1 VTFSPE
7 DLLERLDALETPGN
21 RPHRYVIAL
30 SGGLDSAVLAHALA
44 ATRERHGKSLL
55 AVHVDHQL
63 NPGSGDWTAQCRRLA
78 DTLGI
83 EFIAE
88 SVSVDSAYAGGLEA
102 AARKVRYEALALHT
116 GGGDWL
122 LSAHHRND
130 QAETLLLNL
139 MRGSGPAGLAGIG
152 QLTPFASGWLARPL
166 IDVSRVAL
174 QAYAKQHELHWIED
188 PSNEDLRFDRNYLRH
203 AVLPSLEQRWP
214 GVVERLARSAGF
226 AAEAALMLDELAA
239 IDLQR
244 VGGRA
249 PRIEIEGLLTL
260 SDARQRNLLRYA
272 VRQAGLPAP
281 GAARLATV
289 LDSVLKAREDAQPLV
304 AWEGAEVRRYRGKL
318 YLLPPLSEQTW
329 PTEGRAIAAA
339 PVVLG
344 PDMGVLRLAP
354 GAPRGLSGKIVARG
368 LCVRTRVGG
377 EEIKLAGQTHTKKLK
392 KLLQEKGVVP
402 WMRERLPLVYAGE
415 ELVAVADLW
424 IAADAASEPGTA
436 VCWDERPELY

>member
-7 DLLERLDALETPGN
+7 DLLERLDALETPDN
-21 RPHRYVIAL
+21 RPVRYVIAL

-44 ATRERHGKSLL
+44 TTRERHGKSLL

-63 NPGSGDWTAQCRRLA
+63 NPESGDWTDHCRRLA
-78 DTLGI
+78 GTLGI

-88 SVSVDSAYAGGLEA
+88 SVSVDAADAGGLEA
-102 AARKVRYEALALHT
+102 AARKVRYEALAPHT
-116 GGGDWL
+116 GNGDWL

-152 QLTPFASGWLARPL
+152 QLTPFAGGWLARPL

-174 QAYAKQHELHWIED
+174 QGYAEQHELRWIDD
-188 PSNEDLRFDRNYLRH
+188 PSNEDQRFDRNYLRH

-226 AAEAALMLDELAA
+226 AAEATLMLDELAA
-239 IDLQR
+239 IDLQG

-249 PRIEIEGLLTL
+249 TRIEIEGLLAL

-289 LDSVLKAREDAQPLV
+289 LDSVLRAREDAQPLV
-304 AWEGAEVRRYRGKL
+304 AWDGAEVRRYRGKL
-318 YLLPPLSEQTW
+318 YLLPPLVEQTW
-329 PTEGRAIAAA
+329 PAEGRPFAAA
-339 PVVLG
+339 PVELG

-354 GAPRGLSGKIVARG
+354 GAPRGLSGSILERG
-368 LCVRTRVGG
+368 LCVRTRMGG
-377 EEIKLAGQTHTKKLK
+377 EEIKPIGQAHTKKLK

-402 WMRERLPLVYAGE
+402 WMRERLPLVYAGD

-424 IAADAASEPGTA
+424 IAADAASEPGAA
-436 VCWDERPELY
+436 VCWENRPELY